1 MKPSRSPAENCRAK
15 AVLAMAR
22 LVDRKAPASEEKA

>member
-15 AVLAMAR
+15 AAFATPR
-22 LVDRKAPASEEKA
+22 LVVRKAPASEEKA